1 VESLRAF
8 LNCRESM
15 ASQTCRTRRSGI
27 PPAKPNL
34 DAIRGP
40 SRVSLGFEI
49 EKMVSLSLGL
59 FVEFGSTSVTMN
71 VRNRTGKLGSV
82 WERPNLR

>member
-1 VESLRAF
+1 MESLRAF

-15 ASQTCRTRRSGI
+15 ASQTGRTRRSGI

-40 SRVSLGFEI
+40 YRVSLGFEI
-49 EKMVSLSLGL
+49 KKIVSLSLGL
-59 FVEFGSTSVTMN
+59 SVTLGGSSVTMN
-71 VRNRTGKLGSV
+71 VRSRTGKLWKRLGKT
-82 WERPNLR
+82 